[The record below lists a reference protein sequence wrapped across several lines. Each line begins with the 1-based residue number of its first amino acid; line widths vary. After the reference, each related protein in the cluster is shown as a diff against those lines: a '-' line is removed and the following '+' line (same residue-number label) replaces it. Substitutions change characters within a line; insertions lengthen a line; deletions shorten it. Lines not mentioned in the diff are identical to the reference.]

1 MSRYTVEHVPFV
13 DRGWSDRAARM
24 LYQHPAYPWAR
35 EQFTLEEYQELVA
48 QDVVGE
54 PGVLCFGPEG
64 LVGAMAIS
72 TLTYDHHMPGKGVWV
87 FHSIA
92 HPDHPAVGP
101 VLYRWLVR
109 NLRQRGASWVRIG
122 KRLSLTRFQ
131 DEYRR
136 LDEQAQKD
144 S

>member
-1 MSRYTVEHVPFV
+1 MSQYIVEHRPYI
-13 DRGWSDRAARM
+13 DRCWCDRAARI
-24 LYQHPAYPWAR
+24 LYEHPEYPWAR
-35 EQFTLEEYQELVA
+35 EQFSLEGYRELVA
-48 QDVVGE
+48 KDVVGE
-54 PGVLCFGPEG
+54 SGVLCFHADG

-72 TLTYDHHMPGKGVWV
+72 TITEDHHMPGKGVWV

-109 NLRQRGASWVRIG
+109 NLRQRGASWIRIG

-136 LDEQAQKD
+136 LDE
-144 S
+144 